1 MDLAIKEK
9 DHATTGFL
17 SWFVKEQ
24 VEEEANASE
33 IVAKVKTIGDIPG
46 HLFWLDHELGKRE

>member
-1 MDLAIKEK
+1 
-9 DHATTGFL
+9 
-17 SWFVKEQ
+17 VKEQ

-33 IVAKVKTIGDIPG
+33 IMAKISMIGEVPG